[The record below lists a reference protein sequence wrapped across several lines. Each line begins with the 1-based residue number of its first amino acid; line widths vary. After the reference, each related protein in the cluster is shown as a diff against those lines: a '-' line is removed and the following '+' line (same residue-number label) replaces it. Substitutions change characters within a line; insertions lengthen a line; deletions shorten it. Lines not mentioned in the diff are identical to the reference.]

1 MKRALT
7 ICGSLLALVLVS
19 GCEKK
24 QDTPAPAAN
33 DMPAAQTPT
42 PAPAPATPDKALAAT
57 ATVDLEK
64 VAVEEQFEKEV
75 ETEVTPTNFEQQ
87 LDALEKE
94 VKAE

>member
-1 MKRALT
+1 MKRLVSS
-7 ICGSLLALVLVS
+7 CYSLLAFVALL

-24 QDTPAPAAN
+24 PDAPVPASDTPAVQA
-33 DMPAAQTPT
+33 PT
-42 PAPAPATPDKALAAT
+42 PAPATPDKAMAAT

-75 ETEVTPTNFEQQ
+75 EAEVTPANFEQQ

-94 VKAE
+94 LKAE

>member
-1 MKRALT
+1 MNRALT
-7 ICGSLLALVLVS
+7 VCGSLVALALLA

-24 QDTPAPAAN
+24 ETPAPAAN
-33 DMPAAQTPT
+33 DTPVAQTPT
-42 PAPAPATPDKALAAT
+42 PAPATPDKAMAAT

-75 ETEVTPTNFEQQ
+75 EAEVTPANFEQQ

-94 VKAE
+94 VKPE

>member
-1 MKRALT
+1 MNRALA
-7 ICGSLLALVLVS
+7 ICGSLVVLALLS

-24 QDTPAPAAN
+24 QEAPAPAAN
-33 DMPAAQTPT
+33 DTTAAQTPT
-42 PAPAPATPDKALAAT
+42 PAPATPDKALANA

-75 ETEVTPTNFEQQ
+75 EAEVTPANFEQQ

>member
-1 MKRALT
+1 MKRIALSS
-7 ICGSLLALVLVS
+7 CSVLAFVALL

-24 QDTPAPAAN
+24 PDAPVPASDTPAV
-33 DMPAAQTPT
+33 QTPT
-42 PAPAPATPDKALAAT
+42 PAPAAPDKAMAAT

-64 VAVEEQFEKEV
+64 IAVEEQFEKEV
-75 ETEVTPTNFEQQ
+75 EAEVTPANFEQQ

>member
-7 ICGSLLALVLVS
+7 ICGSLLALMLVS

-24 QDTPAPAAN
+24 QETPAPAAN
-33 DMPAAQTPT
+33 DTPAVQTPT
-42 PAPAPATPDKALAAT
+42 PAPATPDKALAAT

-75 ETEVTPTNFEQQ
+75 ETEVTPANFEQQ